1 MIGVVLCGGESKR
14 MGSDKGL
21 LPVGS
26 ITWAQ
31 HAEAKLAEL
40 DIPVVISINKTQL
53 PDYNHL
59 YSTEKLIIDT
69 VNVKGPLKGLLS
81 VHQYFPDDDLMLLA
95 CDMTDMDVDT
105 LQQLKEYYHT
115 NPTFDYYLYQCEGF
129 MEPLCAVY
137 PADTLKSL
145 LKIVDSSEL
154 THFSMHRIIKESNY
168 KTIEIKD
175 TEKFSNYN
183 TANYLRAKQTV
194 KV

>member
-26 ITWAQ
+26 VTWAQ

-40 DIPVVISINKTQL
+40 DIPVVISINQAQL
-53 PDYNHL
+53 PNYNHL
-59 YSTEKLIIDT
+59 YGAEKLIIDT

-105 LQQLKEYYHT
+105 LQQLKQHYHT
-115 NPTFDYYLYQCEGF
+115 NPTFDYYLYECEGF

-137 PADTLKSL
+137 PTNSL
-145 LKIVDSSEL
+145 RNLCKAVNSSEL
-154 THFSMHRIIKESNY
+154 THFSMHKFIRDSNY
-168 KTIEIKD
+168 KTIQIKD
-175 TEKFSNYN
+175 KTKFSNYN
-183 TANYLRAKQTV
+183 TANHLRAQINS
-194 KV
+194 

>member
-40 DIPVVISINKTQL
+40 DIRVVISINQAQL
-53 PDYNHL
+53 PSYNHL
-59 YSTEKLIIDT
+59 YGAEKLIIDT

-105 LQQLKEYYHT
+105 LQQLKQHYNT
-115 NPTFDYYLYQCEGF
+115 NPAFDYYLYECEGF

-137 PADTLKSL
+137 PTNSL
-145 LKIVDSSEL
+145 RNLRKAVNSSEL
-154 THFSMHRIIKESNY
+154 THFSMHKFIRDSNY
-168 KTIEIKD
+168 KTIQIKD
-175 TEKFSNYN
+175 KTKFSNYN
-183 TANYLRAKQTV
+183 TANHLRAQINS
-194 KV
+194 

>member
-21 LPVGS
+21 LTVGS

-40 DIPVVISINKTQL
+40 DIPVVISINQTQL
-53 PDYNHL
+53 PSYNHL
-59 YSTEKLIIDT
+59 YSTEKLITDT
-69 VNVKGPLKGLLS
+69 VDVKGPLKGLLS

-105 LQQLKEYYHT
+105 LQQLKQHYHT
-115 NPTFDYYLYQCEGF
+115 NPAFDYYLYECDGF

-154 THFSMHRIIKESNY
+154 TRFSMHRIIKESNY

-175 TEKFSNYN
+175 REKFSNYN
-183 TANYLRAKQTV
+183 TANYLRAKTNS
-194 KV
+194 